1 MRSVSETYSRWMK
14 YGCDEFAKKIR
25 TKYWNFDEK
34 PKIRE
39 MGKQSLS
46 DGRIASGECNTC
58 AGLLRK
64 RDRWKNGV
72 KRG

>member
-39 MGKQSLS
+39 M
-46 DGRIASGECNTC
+46 
-58 AGLLRK
+58 RK
-64 RDRWKNGV
+64 RSLWRWADRE
-72 KRG
+72 